1 MNSEYDWAMEQAIQD
16 LHYEAVMERAKKEQ
30 CIYLFVEG
38 DSEEKSFDNLL
49 FKSDYDIDKEGIVL
63 ANYGGNGNLK
73 NVLKFFKNTLSSER
87 PAIITYDDDING
99 KKFIED
105 LKREYNHDQRIT
117 FFKIPINPI
126 IKYKE
131 GIVGGS
137 FEEIF
142 DKSFFIESCFSNE
155 FLKDKPENHLN
166 IFLKDF
172 CDTKPWFKQV
182 EKYFYSI
189 QEMIN
194 KVDLAIFLSERI
206 TEVPETII
214 RLVDVLK
221 EVRMNYPIKHPDDV
235 ELPQIRGLTC

>member
-1 MNSEYDWAMEQAIQD
+1 MNGEYDWAMEQAIQD

-49 FKSDYDIDKEGIVL
+49 YKSDFDIDKEGIVI

-99 KKFIED
+99 KKIIKD
-105 LKREYNHDQRIT
+105 LKKEFGNDLNLT
-117 FFKIPINPI
+117 FFQIPINPI
-126 IKYKE
+126 IKYE
-131 GIVGGS
+131 DGTEGGS
-137 FEEIF
+137 FEEMF
-142 DKSFFIESCFSNE
+142 DKYFFLECCFSDE
-155 FLKDKPENHLN
+155 FLTDSPKYHLN
-166 IFLKDF
+166 NFINGFNIVD
-172 CDTKPWFKQV
+172 PWIKQV
-182 EKYFYSI
+182 EKYFHSI
-189 QEMIN
+189 NEKIN

-206 TEVPETII
+206 TTVPETIMK
-214 RLVDVLK
+214 LSYVLK
-221 EVRMNYPIKHPDDV
+221 EVREKNPITHPDDV